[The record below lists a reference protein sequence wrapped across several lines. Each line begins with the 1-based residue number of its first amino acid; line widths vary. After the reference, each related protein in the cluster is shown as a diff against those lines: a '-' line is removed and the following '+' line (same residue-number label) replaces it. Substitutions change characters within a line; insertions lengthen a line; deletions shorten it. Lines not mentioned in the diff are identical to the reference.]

1 MLGEDKKMVTEISGA
16 SIASQLQSAVKTPET
31 GSRPVASTAQSA
43 EPKSEPSKPAE
54 LELEFDL
61 EIVERA
67 AATVASFIESVS
79 TSVRVAFD
87 EQIDTPIFT
96 VVDAETSE
104 VIRQIPSEDLVAIA
118 RFLETHDVDPVG
130 SKALAGVLISAEG

>member
-1 MLGEDKKMVTEISGA
+1 MVTEIGGA
-16 SIASQLQSAVKTPET
+16 SIASQVQSAIRPNET
-31 GSRPVASTAQSA
+31 ASKPAATAVEGKPKA
-43 EPKSEPSKPAE
+43 EVSKPAE

-87 EQIDTPIFT
+87 EQIDSPIFT

-118 RFLETHDVDPVG
+118 RFLESQDVDPVG
-130 SKALAGVLISAEG
+130 SKALAGVLISAES

>member
-1 MLGEDKKMVTEISGA
+1 MVTEIGGA
-16 SIASQLQSAVKTPET
+16 SIASQIQAALKSTETAPRLETSVAAGLPE
-31 GSRPVASTAQSA
+31 ADA
-43 EPKSEPSKPAE
+43 SKPAE
-54 LELEFDL
+54 LELEFDH
-61 EIVERA
+61 EVVERA

-96 VVDAETSE
+96 VVDSETSE

-118 RFLETHDVDPVG
+118 RFLESHDVDPVG
-130 SKALAGVLISAEG
+130 SKALAGVLISAES

>member
-1 MLGEDKKMVTEISGA
+1 MVTEIGGA
-16 SIASQLQSAVKTPET
+16 SIISQIQSVMRAGDAAPK
-31 GSRPVASTAQSA
+31 PVSVSA
-43 EPKSEPSKPAE
+43 EPTAEASKPAE

-61 EIVERA
+61 EVVERA

-96 VVDAETSE
+96 VIDAETSE

>member
-1 MLGEDKKMVTEISGA
+1 MVTEIGGA
-16 SIASQLQSAVKTPET
+16 SIASQIQSAIKSTEVSVP
-31 GSRPVASTAQSA
+31 RPIVADS
-43 EPKSEPSKPAE
+43 EPKAEASKPAE
-54 LELEFDL
+54 LDLQFDHGV
-61 EIVERA
+61 VERA

-87 EQIDTPIFT
+87 EQIDSPILT

>member
-1 MLGEDKKMVTEISGA
+1 MVTEIGGA
-16 SIASQLQSAVKTPET
+16 STASQIQSAVRTTEAASKPTAAAMMVGKPRAEV
-31 GSRPVASTAQSA
+31 SR
-43 EPKSEPSKPAE
+43 PAE
-54 LELEFDL
+54 LELKFDL
-61 EIVERA
+61 EVVERA

-118 RFLETHDVDPVG
+118 RFLESQDIDPVG

>member
-1 MLGEDKKMVTEISGA
+1 MVTEIGGSSLVSQFQAVARSGEVREGMMSSPA
-16 SIASQLQSAVKTPET
+16 PVESAVEA
-31 GSRPVASTAQSA
+31 SR
-43 EPKSEPSKPAE
+43 PAE
-54 LELEFDL
+54 LELAFDL
-61 EIVERA
+61 EVVERA
-67 AATVASFIESVS
+67 AETVANFIENVS

-87 EQIDTPIFT
+87 QQIDTPIFT

-118 RFLETHDVDPVG
+118 RFLETHDVDPIG

>member
-1 MLGEDKKMVTEISGA
+1 MVTEISGA
-16 SIASQLQSAVKTPET
+16 SLASQIQSAIRTTEAAPKPA
-31 GSRPVASTAQSA
+31 ASQVEA
-43 EPKSEPSKPAE
+43 EPTAEASKPAE

-79 TSVRVAFD
+79 TSVKVAFD
-87 EQIDTPIFT
+87 EQIDSPIFT

-118 RFLETHDVDPVG
+118 RFLESQDVDPVG

>member
-1 MLGEDKKMVTEISGA
+1 MVTEIGGA
-16 SIASQLQSAVKTPET
+16 SIASQIQSAIKMTETTPKPAAT
-31 GSRPVASTAQSA
+31 PVNV
-43 EPKSEPSKPAE
+43 EPKAEASKPAE
-54 LELEFDL
+54 LDLQFDHDV
-61 EIVERA
+61 VERA

-87 EQIDTPIFT
+87 EQIDSPILT

>member
-1 MLGEDKKMVTEISGA
+1 MVTEIGGA
-16 SIASQLQSAVKTPET
+16 SISSQIQSAMRLADATPKPTKSGPE
-31 GSRPVASTAQSA
+31 PVSTAEASR
-43 EPKSEPSKPAE
+43 PAE
-54 LELEFDL
+54 LELHFDH
-61 EIVERA
+61 EVVERA
-67 AATVASFIESVS
+67 AETVANFIDNVS

-87 EQIDTPIFT
+87 KQIDSPIFT

-130 SKALAGVLISAEG
+130 SKALAGVLISAES

>member
-1 MLGEDKKMVTEISGA
+1 MVTEIGGA
-16 SIASQLQSAVKTPET
+16 SIASQIQSAIRTTEAAPKPAATP
-31 GSRPVASTAQSA
+31 VNA
-43 EPKSEPSKPAE
+43 EPKAEASQPAE
-54 LELEFDL
+54 LDLTFDHDV
-61 EIVERA
+61 VERA
-67 AATVASFIESVS
+67 AATVASFIENVS

-96 VVDAETSE
+96 VVDAETAE

-130 SKALAGVLISAEG
+130 SKALAGLLISAEG

>member
-1 MLGEDKKMVTEISGA
+1 MVTEIGGA
-16 SIASQLQSAVKTPET
+16 SIASQIQSAIRTVDATPKP
-31 GSRPVASTAQSA
+31 GASAVESA
-43 EPKSEPSKPAE
+43 TPKAEASKPAE

-61 EIVERA
+61 EVVERA
-67 AATVASFIESVS
+67 AATVASFIESIS

-130 SKALAGVLISAEG
+130 SKALAGVLISTEG

>member
-1 MLGEDKKMVTEISGA
+1 MVTEIGGA
-16 SIASQLQSAVKTPET
+16 SIASQIQSAIRTLEAAPKPAATQVEVQPK
-31 GSRPVASTAQSA
+31 A
-43 EPKSEPSKPAE
+43 EASKPAE

-61 EIVERA
+61 EVVERA
-67 AATVASFIESVS
+67 AATVASFIENVS

-87 EQIDTPIFT
+87 EQIDAPIFT

>member
-1 MLGEDKKMVTEISGA
+1 MVTEIGGA
-16 SIASQLQSAVKTPET
+16 SVASQIQSAIRATEAAPKPAATPE
-31 GSRPVASTAQSA
+31 GADVKA
-43 EPKSEPSKPAE
+43 EESKPAE

-61 EIVERA
+61 EVVERA

-87 EQIDTPIFT
+87 EEIDKPIFT
-96 VVDAETSE
+96 VIDSETSE

>member
-1 MLGEDKKMVTEISGA
+1 MVTEIGGA
-16 SIASQLQSAVKTPET
+16 SIASQVQSAIRPNET
-31 GSRPVASTAQSA
+31 ASKPAATAVEGKPKA
-43 EPKSEPSKPAE
+43 EVSKPAE

-87 EQIDTPIFT
+87 EQIDSPIFT

-118 RFLETHDVDPVG
+118 RFLESQDVDPVG

>member
-1 MLGEDKKMVTEISGA
+1 MVTEIGGA
-16 SIASQLQSAVKTPET
+16 SIASQIQSATRATETAPKPAATPVNT
-31 GSRPVASTAQSA
+31 
-43 EPKSEPSKPAE
+43 EPAPEASKPAE

-61 EIVERA
+61 EVVERA
-67 AATVASFIESVS
+67 AATVASFIKSVS

-87 EQIDTPIFT
+87 EQIDSPIFT
-96 VVDAETSE
+96 VVDSETSE

>member
-1 MLGEDKKMVTEISGA
+1 MVTEISGA
-16 SIASQLQSAVKTPET
+16 SIASQIQSAIKTPET
-31 GSRPVASTAQSA
+31 ASRPVANTAQSA
-43 EPKSEPSKPAE
+43 EPKAEPSKPAE

-61 EIVERA
+61 EVVERA

-96 VVDAETSE
+96 VVDSETSE

-130 SKALAGVLISAEG
+130 SKALAGVLISAES

>member
-1 MLGEDKKMVTEISGA
+1 MVTEISGA
-16 SIASQLQSAVKTPET
+16 SIASQIQSFIKTSET
-31 GSRPVASTAQSA
+31 VSRPAVNTATSA
-43 EPKSEPSKPAE
+43 EAKADPARPAE

-61 EIVERA
+61 EVVERA

-87 EQIDTPIFT
+87 QQIDTPIFT
-96 VVDAETSE
+96 VVDNETSE

-118 RFLETHDVDPVG
+118 RFLETHDVDPAG
-130 SKALAGVLISAEG
+130 TKALAGVLISAEG

>member
-1 MLGEDKKMVTEISGA
+1 MVTEISGA
-16 SIASQLQSAVKTPET
+16 SIASQVQSAIKTTEAAPKPAVNAV
-31 GSRPVASTAQSA
+31 SAPATADV
-43 EPKSEPSKPAE
+43 SKPAE
-54 LELEFDL
+54 LDLKFDL
-61 EIVERA
+61 DVVERA

-96 VVDAETSE
+96 VVDSETSE

-118 RFLETHDVDPVG
+118 RFLESHDVDPVG

>member
-1 MLGEDKKMVTEISGA
+1 MVTEIGGA
-16 SIASQLQSAVKTPET
+16 SLVSQLQLASKAGEAQGRSVSSSLSVDDKPET
-31 GSRPVASTAQSA
+31 SRPS
-43 EPKSEPSKPAE
+43 E
-54 LELEFDL
+54 LELDFDL
-61 EIVERA
+61 EVVERA
-67 AATVASFIESVS
+67 AETVASFIENVS

-87 EQIDTPIFT
+87 QQIDTPIFT

-130 SKALAGVLISAEG
+130 SEALAGVLISAEG

>member
-1 MLGEDKKMVTEISGA
+1 MISTSSA
-16 SIASQLQSAVKTPET
+16 SRLRQKSTKNTGTPRKLNTKRIMKLIAIRTIITNTKQWPTL
-31 GSRPVASTAQSA
+31 
-43 EPKSEPSKPAE
+43 
-54 LELEFDL
+54 
-61 EIVERA
+61 
-67 AATVASFIESVS
+67 ATVASFIESVS

-96 VVDAETSE
+96 VVDSETSE

>member
-1 MLGEDKKMVTEISGA
+1 MVTEIGGA
-16 SIASQLQSAVKTPET
+16 SIASQIQSVIRTTEAAPKPAATPVE
-31 GSRPVASTAQSA
+31 A
-43 EPKSEPSKPAE
+43 EASKPAE

-61 EIVERA
+61 EVVERA
-67 AATVASFIESVS
+67 AATVASFIESVA

-87 EQIDTPIFT
+87 AQIDSPIFT

-130 SKALAGVLISAEG
+130 SKTLAGLLISAEG

>member
-1 MLGEDKKMVTEISGA
+1 MVTEISGA
-16 SIASQLQSAVKTPET
+16 SLASQIQSAIRTTDAAPKPGANAVD
-31 GSRPVASTAQSA
+31 VAPKA
-43 EPKSEPSKPAE
+43 EASKPAE
-54 LELEFDL
+54 LELKFDL
-61 EIVERA
+61 EVVERA

-96 VVDAETSE
+96 VVDSETSE

-118 RFLETHDVDPVG
+118 RFLESQDIDPVG

>member
-1 MLGEDKKMVTEISGA
+1 MVNEIGGA
-16 SIASQLQSAVKTPET
+16 SLASQIQTAIKTEAAAPKAVADVTPK
-31 GSRPVASTAQSA
+31 A
-43 EPKSEPSKPAE
+43 EPSKPAE
-54 LELEFDL
+54 LELQFDL
-61 EIVERA
+61 EVVERA
-67 AATVASFIESVS
+67 AATVATFIESVS

-118 RFLETHDVDPVG
+118 RFLESQDIDPVG
-130 SKALAGVLISAEG
+130 SKALAGVLISAAG

>member
-1 MLGEDKKMVTEISGA
+1 MVTEIGGA
-16 SIASQLQSAVKTPET
+16 SIASQIQSAIRTTETAPKPIATP
-31 GSRPVASTAQSA
+31 VNA
-43 EPKSEPSKPAE
+43 EPKAEASKPAE
-54 LELEFDL
+54 LDLTFDH
-61 EIVERA
+61 EVVERA

-96 VVDAETSE
+96 VVDAETAE